1 MDINDFLKTYA
12 ATSLQALCIAKSL
25 KKEVVKLSAKV
36 ENISEQEALSRLNQ
50 EIENVENQIKN
61 QLKF

>member
-1 MDINDFLKTYA
+1 MYCQ
-12 ATSLQALCIAKSL
+12 SV

>member
-12 ATSLQALCIAKSL
+12 ATSLQALWIAKAL

-36 ENISEQEALSRLNQ
+36 ENISEQEALSKLNQ
-50 EIENVENQIKN
+50 EIENVENQLKS

>member
-1 MDINDFLKTYA
+1 MYCQSVK
-12 ATSLQALCIAKSL
+12 L

-50 EIENVENQIKN
+50 EIENVENQLKS